1 MGAIDK
7 DRHRPWLAYALEE
20 SLERS
25 LLAPRDVIDYANPEV
40 LVTQLPPAVISELL
54 TRALSM
60 GTFSPAQ
67 VLESAPPALLAEHLD
82 PEVMWRC
89 LKEAADRGGLSRKG
103 GSRSNPSR
111 QWFASVLGRAL
122 ESELITP
129 EDVLRFLPPSEFVPE
144 SPRPVLAELIKD
156 ALARSSFDAALVLQH
171 VTPTVIAENLET
183 SLVWDCIA
191 ESAARHFE
199 LGAAPVAAPSKG
211 AETVPVKAAAP
222 VAAPVVAA
230 PAAAP
235 ILAPSSAVAKQA
247 IAKSLEK
254 TVERKVVGLGDRPAP
269 AATPSSTRSF
279 NTGPTAARTEITPAR
294 AAAPAATAPA
304 TAAPAAAP
312 TPAAAPAAAAPARND
327 PSEWSPADDLDV
339 LEDQPLPFPLPR

>member
-129 EDVLRFLPPSEFVPE
+129 EDVMRFLPPSEFVPE
-144 SPRPVLAELIKD
+144 APRPVLAELIKE
-156 ALARSSFDAALVLQH
+156 ALARSTFDAALVLQH

-211 AETVPVKAAAP
+211 AETVPVKTAVAA
-222 VAAPVVAA
+222 AAPVVAAPA

-247 IAKSLEK
+247 IAKSMEK
-254 TVERKVVGLGDRPAP
+254 TVERKVVSVGDKAAP
-269 AATPSSTRSF
+269 LATPSSTRSF
-279 NTGPTAARTEITPAR
+279 TTGPTAARTEITPVR
-294 AAAPAATAPA
+294 TAPPAAATAPA
-304 TAAPAAAP
+304 PSVPAAAAAPAAAP
-312 TPAAAPAAAAPARND
+312 PARTEVT
-327 PSEWSPADDLDV
+327 EWSPADDLDV

>member
-25 LLAPRDVIDYANPEV
+25 LLAPRDVVDHANPEV
-40 LVTQLPPAVISELL
+40 LVTQLPPSVISELL
-54 TRALSM
+54 SRALSM

-82 PEVMWRC
+82 PDVMWRC

-103 GSRSNPSR
+103 GARSNPSR

-129 EDVLRFLPPSEFVPE
+129 ADVVRFLPPSEFVAETPK
-144 SPRPVLAELIKD
+144 PVLAELIKE
-156 ALARSSFDAALVLQH
+156 ALARSTFDAALVLQH

-191 ESAARHFE
+191 EAAARHFE
-199 LGAAPVAAPSKG
+199 LGAAPAVTPTSPAARTV
-211 AETVPVKAAAP
+211 ETTPAKAATL
-222 VAAPVVAA
+222 
-230 PAAAP
+230 AAAP
-235 ILAPSSAVAKQA
+235 ILQPSSAVAAKQA
-247 IAKSLEK
+247 MARPLEK
-254 TVERKVVGLGDRPAP
+254 TVERKVTVVGDKAPAP
-269 AATPSSTRSF
+269 GVTPGPNRSF
-279 NTGPTAARTEITPAR
+279 TSGPTPARVESAPAR
-294 AAAPAATAPA
+294 AAAPAAASAPAPA
-304 TAAPAAAP
+304 TTAAP
-312 TPAAAPAAAAPARND
+312 PAASAARTDA
-327 PSEWSPADDLDV
+327 SEWSPADDLDV

>member
-25 LLAPRDVIDYANPEV
+25 LLAPRDVIDHANPEV

-54 TRALSM
+54 SRALSM

-67 VLESAPPALLAEHLD
+67 VLESAPPALLAEHLN
-82 PEVMWRC
+82 PQVMWRC

-103 GSRSNPSR
+103 GTRSNPAR
-111 QWFASVLGRAL
+111 QWFASVLARAL

-129 EDVLRFLPPSEFVPE
+129 ADIVRFLPPSEFVVE
-144 SPRPVLAELIKD
+144 APRPVLAELIKD

-171 VTPTVIAENLET
+171 VTPIVIAENLET

-191 ESAARHFE
+191 EAVARHFD
-199 LGAAPVAAPSKG
+199 LDAAPVAPAG
-211 AETVPVKAAAP
+211 RAAETVPVKT
-222 VAAPVVAA
+222 AA

-247 IAKSLEK
+247 IARSLEK
-254 TVERKVVGLGDRPAP
+254 TAERKVAPPGDKAAPVAIPSSPRSFTSGPTVARAESAP
-269 AATPSSTRSF
+269 ARH
-279 NTGPTAARTEITPAR
+279 TAPAVVP
-294 AAAPAATAPA
+294 AAAAAAALATAPA
-304 TAAPAAAP
+304 VAAPAV
-312 TPAAAPAAAAPARND
+312 TAPAPGAGA
-327 PSEWSPADDLDV
+327 SEWSPADDLDV

>member
-1 MGAIDK
+1 
-7 DRHRPWLAYALEE
+7 
-20 SLERS
+20 
-25 LLAPRDVIDYANPEV
+25 
-40 LVTQLPPAVISELL
+40 
-54 TRALSM
+54 
-60 GTFSPAQ
+60 
-67 VLESAPPALLAEHLD
+67 
-82 PEVMWRC
+82 
-89 LKEAADRGGLSRKG
+89 LSRKG

-199 LGAAPVAAPSKG
+199 LGAAPVATPSKT
-211 AETVPVKAAAP
+211 AETVPVKTHAP
-222 VAAPVVAA
+222 VAAPVVAT

-235 ILAPSSAVAKQA
+235 ILAPSSTIAKQA

-254 TVERKVVGLGDRPAP
+254 TVERKVVPLGERAAP
-269 AATPSSTRSF
+269 AATPSSTHSF
-279 NTGPTAARTEITPAR
+279 KSGATAGRAEGAAARSAAS
-294 AAAPAATAPA
+294 AAA
-304 TAAPAAAP
+304 AAPAAAP
-312 TPAAAPAAAAPARND
+312 VPAPAPAVAAAAGAPPRPEAT
-327 PSEWSPADDLDV
+327 EWSPADDLDV